1 MPTRVLIAE
10 DEAVVALDIRH
21 ELESAGYTVVDQVNN
36 GRDAITKALE
46 LKPDVVLMDITMPG
60 DIDGIKAAQEIGE
73 KLGAPIIFV
82 TAHSDEVT
90 LQRAKL
96 TRPSGY
102 IMKPFEP
109 NELRANIEIA
119 LHRPKGLKPASAPP
133 SGGLLAEADEGM
145 LPQQLI
151 EGPPVAEE
159 EEGIAVDNYKL
170 EAVESVALFSGVPA
184 RDLADI
190 ARAALIHDVS
200 AGEYLSMDG
209 EQPEFG
215 FMVLSGRLAVIKS
228 TQQGKEL
235 TLDLLIPGD
244 CSGIMRA
251 LEPTEVDTS
260 IRGQTDAKLLSIPT
274 AKLKALAE
282 KHPVIYR
289 HITLEMIRRNRRTND
304 LALGLAHSRV
314 ESRIIAALLALA
326 PRFGRPTTS
335 IDSTRIFLT
344 RKELADLTGTTPETA
359 IRVTKNLER
368 EGLLD
373 LTKPGVIKILSLKQ
387 LGEVVE

>member
-1 MPTRVLIAE
+1 MPTKVLIAE

-36 GRDAITKALE
+36 GSDAVKRALE

-60 DIDGIKAAQEIGE
+60 EVDGIKAAQEIGE
-73 KLGAPIIFV
+73 RLGAPIIFV

-119 LHRPKGLKPASAPP
+119 LHRAKGPKPGAAPLSAGTT
-133 SGGLLAEADEGM
+133 SEVDEAM

-151 EGPPVAEE
+151 EGPPVE
-159 EEGIAVDNYKL
+159 EEGYAVDQYKL
-170 EAVESVALFSGVPA
+170 EAVESVALFSGIPA
-184 RDLADI
+184 RDLADM
-190 ARAALIHDVS
+190 ARSASIQDVS

-228 TQQGKEL
+228 TQHGKEL

-274 AKLKALAE
+274 VKLKALAE
-282 KHPVIYR
+282 KHPVVYR
-289 HITLEMIRRNRRTND
+289 LITLEMMRRNRRTND

>member
-1 MPTRVLIAE
+1 MPTNVLIAE
-10 DEAVVALDIRH
+10 DEALVALDISH
-21 ELESAGYTVVDQVNN
+21 ELASAGYTVVGQATN
-36 GRDAITKALE
+36 GKEAVQKALE
-46 LKPDVVLMDITMPG
+46 LKPDVILMDITMPG
-60 DIDGIKAAQEIGE
+60 EIDGIKAAEEIGQ
-73 KLGAPIIFV
+73 KIGTPIIFV

-119 LHRPKGLKPASAPP
+119 LHRAKVAPT
-133 SGGLLAEADEGM
+133 
-145 LPQQLI
+145 
-151 EGPPVAEE
+151 AEE
-159 EEGIAVDNYKL
+159 VEEEQEFIPATEEGEALEAGYVVDRYKL
-170 EAVESVALFSGVPA
+170 EAVESVSLFGGIPA
-184 RDLADI
+184 RELADLTKS
-190 ARAALIHDVS
+190 ATIHDVS

-209 EQPEFG
+209 EQPSFG

-228 TQQGKEL
+228 TPHGKEL

-244 CSGIMRA
+244 CSGILRA
-251 LEPTEVDTS
+251 LEPLELDTS
-260 IRGQTDAKLLSIPT
+260 IRGQTDAKLLAIPT
-274 AKLKALAE
+274 AQLRSLAE
-282 KHPVIYR
+282 KYPSIYR
-289 HITLEMIRRNRRTND
+289 HITTELMRRNRRTND

-314 ESRIIAALLALA
+314 ESRIVAALLALA
-326 PRFGRPTTS
+326 PRFGRPSTS
-335 IDSTRIFLT
+335 EDSTRIFLT

-373 LTKPGVIKILSLKQ
+373 LKKPGVIKILSLHQ
-387 LGEVVE
+387 LRGVIE